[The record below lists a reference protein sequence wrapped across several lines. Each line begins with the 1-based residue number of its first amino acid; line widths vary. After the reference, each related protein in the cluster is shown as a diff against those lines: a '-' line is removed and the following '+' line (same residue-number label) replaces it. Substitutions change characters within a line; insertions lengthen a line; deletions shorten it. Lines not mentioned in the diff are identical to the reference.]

1 MIERQRQSLF
11 GKRTARRTAP
21 PQESIHVLPDR
32 TVPGIPPPR
41 VVAADEPTILGF
53 PAEEDGDDEPSADPD
68 ATVLRSADRQP
79 EPAPGLA
86 LVAVPR
92 ADPLAGIALVL
103 AGVAALVSLW
113 LPWAP
118 DGTDT
123 GASLTR
129 QGLALAG
136 SGLHGLSRT
145 DLWPPPVIVLGG
157 VLLLLLGV
165 LLFLPARTHRVVG
178 VLALVV
184 TAAVSAGVLVEVG
197 EAGWIAA
204 QLGPGRW
211 FAVAVAVLG
220 LLGALKAMLTVPRV
234 TVKQARVVRR

>member
-21 PQESIHVLPDR
+21 PQENIHVLPDR
-32 TVPGIPPPR
+32 TAPGVPPPR

-53 PAEEDGDDEPSADPD
+53 PDEEDGDDEPSPDPD
-68 ATVLRSADRQP
+68 AAVLPSADR
-79 EPAPGLA
+79 EPAPELA

-129 QGLALAG
+129 QGLAVAG

-145 DLWPPPVIVLGG
+145 DLWPAPVIVLGG
-157 VLLLLLGV
+157 ALLLLLGV